1 MTDQALAPFERRNDE
16 TSVFR
21 RSTGGDDDD
30 DDDAKGLVG
39 MEAPS
44 VEASKG
50 KKEAGRG
57 REDEEDINNP
67 FPTRSRPCCRR
78 EYFILRSST
87 VLPLSNATFAL
98 RPTLSIFSFSHC

>member
-16 TSVFR
+16 ASVFR

-30 DDDAKGLVG
+30 DDEKGLVG

-57 REDEEDINNP
+57 SEDEEDINNP

-98 RPTLSIFSFSHC
+98 LLSPFSH